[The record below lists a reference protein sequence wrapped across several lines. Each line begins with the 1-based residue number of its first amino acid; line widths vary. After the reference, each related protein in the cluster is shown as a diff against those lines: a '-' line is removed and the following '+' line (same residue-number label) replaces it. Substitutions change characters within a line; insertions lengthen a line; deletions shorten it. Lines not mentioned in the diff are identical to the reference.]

1 MKKRIVSVLLVA
13 AMAVGMLMGCGSKS
27 NSGSDSSSGTSTS
40 ADGGTFVVPVN
51 LADSL
56 EATSDDGMHYNLK
69 LKDGLKWHDGEPITA
84 DDVVFTID
92 MFKDTSNTGATSE
105 SVTYNGKTI
114 SAEKVDDLN
123 VAFTLQEPLKN
134 TKRETLLYMKEMMTI
149 TEENQ
154 ALHR

>member
-51 LADSL
+51 TNSIASLTPYNVYGSDDLLIASAPCFDPLFIVTAEGTRWYLADSL

-92 MFKDTSNTGATSE
+92 MFKDTCPTTWTSDSE
-105 SVTYNGKTI
+105 
-114 SAEKVDDLN
+114 
-123 VAFTLQEPLKN
+123 
-134 TKRETLLYMKEMMTI
+134 
-149 TEENQ
+149 
-154 ALHR
+154 